1 MVRYTIRSGL
11 AVAALLAM
19 LMAGI
24 SGAADWK
31 VGDRVEAF
39 NVTWYKATITEIG
52 GGKYAGHYR
61 VRYDGFSQMQYL
73 AASSI
78 RAIPGAGAGS
88 TGAKGEAKAGAQPQL
103 GSGDGPR
110 PGKYLIMS
118 YGATGMPP
126 LVLGSFVLGKGSY
139 EAFLVGGR
147 STGTG
152 RYDYNAA
159 TRTVN
164 WSSGP
169 YAGVWG
175 GGFTVERDGRTHKI
189 RMKSTTIGTNSVN

>member
-1 MVRYTIRSGL
+1 ML
-11 AVAALLAM
+11 A
-19 LMAGI
+19 AGI
-24 SGAADWK
+24 AGAADWK

-39 NVTWYKATITEIG
+39 NVTWYKATITKIG
-52 GGKYAGHYR
+52 DGSYDGYYR

-78 RAIPGAGAGS
+78 RAIGGASAAS
-88 TGAKGEAKAGAQPQL
+88 TVAKGEAKAAAPAQA
-103 GSGDGPR
+103 GSGGGPR
-110 PGKYLIMS
+110 PGKYTIMS
-118 YGATGMPP
+118 YGATGKPP
-126 LVLGSFVLGKGSY
+126 LVLGSFVLGRGSY

-147 STGTG
+147 STGSG

-159 TRTVN
+159 THTVN

-175 GGFTVERDGRTHKI
+175 GAFTVEREGKTHKI
-189 RMKSTTIGTNSVN
+189 RMKSTTIATNSVN